1 MLRIRSA
8 RALDDYRVRLTL
20 TNGDTVERDLTD
32 IIWGPVF
39 QPLLDD
45 YTRFRQVQVE
55 AGTLTWPG
63 DLDFDPDTLIWGG
76 APPSEAGEVWRMGNP
91 CGPGASA
98 PGGLRRLRLTRRQ
111 AVYWQPAVPF
121 GRRPR

>member
-8 RALDDYRVRLTL
+8 RALDGYRVRLTL
-20 TNGDTVERDLTD
+20 TNGDTVERDLRD

-45 YTRFRQVQVE
+45 YGHFRDVRVE

-63 DLDFDPDTLIWGG
+63 ELDFDPDTLIWGG
-76 APPSEAGEVWRMGNP
+76 APPSELTARPPRFLKLERRSPAPAG
-91 CGPGASA
+91 
-98 PGGLRRLRLTRRQ
+98 
-111 AVYWQPAVPF
+111 
-121 GRRPR
+121 

>member
-20 TNGDTVERDLTD
+20 TDGETVERDLRGL
-32 IIWGPVF
+32 IWGPAF

-45 YTRFRQVQVE
+45 YSRFRRVGVV
-55 AGTLTWPG
+55 AGTLAWQG

-76 APPSEAGEVWRMGNP
+76 PAPA
-91 CGPGASA
+91 A
-98 PGGLRRLRLTRRQ
+98 PEQRPPAFLRLES
-111 AVYWQPAVPF
+111 
-121 GRRPR
+121 RRPAGA

>member
-1 MLRIRSA
+1 MIGTMLRIRSA
-8 RALDDYRVRLTL
+8 KALDDYRVRLTL
-20 TNGDTVERDLTD
+20 TNGDTVDRDLTD

-45 YTRFRQVQVE
+45 YARFRQVQVE

-76 APPSEAGEVWRMGNP
+76 APPSE
-91 CGPGASA
+91 PGSR
-98 PGGLRRLRLTRRQ
+98 PPRFLRLPRR
-111 AVYWQPAVPF
+111 APSAAS
-121 GRRPR
+121 

>member
-45 YTRFRQVQVE
+45 YAQFRLVKVE

-63 DLDFDPDTLIWGG
+63 DLDFDPDTLIWGD
-76 APPSEAGEVWRMGNP
+76 APPPEAGVRP
-91 CGPGASA
+91 ARLLKLARRSPSA
-98 PGGLRRLRLTRRQ
+98 
-111 AVYWQPAVPF
+111 A
-121 GRRPR
+121 